1 MNGFLR
7 QTTVHWLRELQLHV
21 VTTAD
26 HGSVWAKVSEADR
39 MGLYMFVETC
49 MSRPE
54 YRQMLPMSWCTA
66 CVPPQYVRTIL
77 LYHLLYHSTATDAYI
92 PGLPSNTDAGPEQLD
107 ASLKLGHQVE
117 ASLQLSAFRR
127 NTAKKMASLSC
138 PEHVWNAI
146 CWEACF
152 MGTIL
157 HLHQPAK
164 RRSTLR
170 SAAVMQE
177 LMAYVWHPS
186 RMLKLQEAEHDGC

>member
-77 LYHLLYHSTATDAYI
+77 LYPSCTIQQLQMHTFQGCQATLMLAQN
-92 PGLPSNTDAGPEQLD
+92 S
-107 ASLKLGHQVE
+107 
-117 ASLQLSAFRR
+117 
-127 NTAKKMASLSC
+127 
-138 PEHVWNAI
+138 W
-146 CWEACF
+146 
-152 MGTIL
+152 
-157 HLHQPAK
+157 
-164 RRSTLR
+164 
-170 SAAVMQE
+170 MQ
-177 LMAYVWHPS
+177 A
-186 RMLKLQEAEHDGC
+186 